1 MTNAT
6 AVYIGKVV
14 QPKKA
19 IQENDNDRAHI
30 DRDADHVITYLSAN
44 QEHSFLIDKSLRK
57 DQGVTFDVFN
67 DPEPSVKEEAAAEP
81 ELDEEGNPIVK

>member
-44 QEHSFLIDKSLRK
+44 
-57 DQGVTFDVFN
+57 
-67 DPEPSVKEEAAAEP
+67 
-81 ELDEEGNPIVK
+81 

>member
-1 MTNAT
+1 LNDQLQYLTDRLKKMTNAT

-44 QEHSFLIDKSLRK
+44 
-57 DQGVTFDVFN
+57 
-67 DPEPSVKEEAAAEP
+67 
-81 ELDEEGNPIVK
+81 